1 MEMKKDQ
8 LSEDFEIELQM
19 AETQAPVGYSRKS
32 EIDFA
37 RQQMAMQY
45 LIDSASEI
53 DWNRHY

>member
-53 DWNRHY
+53 D